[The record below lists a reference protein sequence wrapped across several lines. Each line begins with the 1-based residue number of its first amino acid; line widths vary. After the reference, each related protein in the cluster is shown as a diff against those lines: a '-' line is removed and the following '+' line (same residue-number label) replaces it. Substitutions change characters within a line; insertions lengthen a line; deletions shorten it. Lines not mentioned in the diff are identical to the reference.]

1 MFPDEVIKA
10 YQDLR
15 GKTLL
20 PIHWGVFDLAMHP
33 WDESIRKV
41 MEHARKA
48 EIRIITPK
56 MGEKTLPE
64 SADTAEWWNIR

>member
-1 MFPDEVIKA
+1 
-10 YQDLR
+10 
-15 GKTLL
+15 
-20 PIHWGVFDLAMHP
+20 MHP